1 MKYVALL
8 RGINVG
14 GKKKVDMKELKQVF
28 EKAGMTL
35 VVTYIN
41 SGNLVFADDSHPKE
55 QLAQILERAIYSHF
69 ELQINVL
76 IYSSEEFQRIAEAI
90 PDTWSNDA
98 QMKSDVLFLWE
109 DVDEAAVMER
119 LVIKPDIDRVSY
131 VPGAI
136 LWSVDKEHVTRSGM
150 MKVAGSAL
158 YQRVTVRNVNTVRK
172 IAALLQKM

>member
-14 GKKKVDMKELKQVF
+14 GKNKVDMKELKQVF